1 MTFNEQQLSWKMS
14 YGKISSG
21 KKNVTHFSG
30 LVCVGEEEACVIDG
44 WDCTFPSQPIS
55 VPPSKNTDDLCKY

>member
-1 MTFNEQQLSWKMS
+1 MENVQ
-14 YGKISSG
+14 GKNFGGGGMLIFL
-21 KKNVTHFSG
+21 T
-30 LVCVGEEEACVIDG
+30 LCMCVGEEEVCVIDG